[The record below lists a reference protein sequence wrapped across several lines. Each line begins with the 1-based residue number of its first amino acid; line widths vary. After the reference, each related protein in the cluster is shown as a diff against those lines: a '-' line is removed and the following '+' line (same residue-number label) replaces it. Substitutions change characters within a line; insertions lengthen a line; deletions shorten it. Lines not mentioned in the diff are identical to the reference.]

1 MTDSQ
6 RFRYLYPPVLPPG
19 ILLGFLFLF
28 RTFAPNF
35 HWTNKDMKK
44 ELITTDTP
52 LSALFRENHHDELRT
67 VIESWR
73 PYMIDDDPTVDALHL
88 SRFVF
93 DKKRLQPCVAYCD
106 LTSLEHRGALRVSL
120 SQLARYLADHSNL
133 SRSYSSL
140 YQQLKYYH

>member
-1 MTDSQ
+1 
-6 RFRYLYPPVLPPG
+6 
-19 ILLGFLFLF
+19 
-28 RTFAPNF
+28 
-35 HWTNKDMKK
+35 MKK

-52 LSALFRENHHDELRT
+52 LSALFRENHHDDLKT

-73 PYMIDDDPTVDALHL
+73 PYLIDDDLTVDALHL

-93 DKKRLQPCVAYCD
+93 DKNRLQPCAAYCD
-106 LTSLEHRGALRVSL
+106 LTGLEHRGALRVSL